1 MTTSRIEQMLEKAR
15 SKSGLEDF
23 GADSFREGLE
33 VLVESIEREAR
44 LNAVGERAVW
54 RQLTTFLVNRLEIE
68 EIYKRHPEIEEQE
81 VEAPWF
87 GLGLPRTG
95 SSALSS
101 LLSRDPGRR
110 FLRTWEAERPCP
122 PPDAHTPEDDPRIT
136 EVARG
141 IELMYQ
147 IAPELSAIHETTA
160 TGPNEDG
167 VVLAHEFK
175 SPHLEALM
183 WIPSYSE
190 WRAGC
195 DMTSAYRY
203 HRRFLKLL
211 QWHCP
216 PRRWQLKSPVHLH
229 SVEAL
234 LAVYPDARLIMTH
247 RDPAKV
253 IPSACS
259 MWRTTMGLYSSDVRD
274 RDLGQL
280 IPEFWARSLRRVI
293 EYRQGNGDERFYD
306 IAYRDMLDAPIETV
320 RGMYENFGEPYTE
333 VAEAAMKQWIRRNPK
348 GKHGAH
354 VYTPEE
360 FGLDAAEIRDRYRFY
375 SERFGVPV
383 EE

>member
-1 MTTSRIEQMLEKAR
+1 
-15 SKSGLEDF
+15 
-23 GADSFREGLE
+23 
-33 VLVESIEREAR
+33 
-44 LNAVGERAVW
+44 
-54 RQLTTFLVNRLEIE
+54 
-68 EIYKRHPEIEEQE
+68 
-81 VEAPWF
+81 
-87 GLGLPRTG
+87 
-95 SSALSS
+95 
-101 LLSRDPGRR
+101 
-110 FLRTWEAERPCP
+110 
-122 PPDAHTPEDDPRIT
+122 
-136 EVARG
+136 
-141 IELMYQ
+141 
-147 IAPELSAIHETTA
+147 
-160 TGPNEDG
+160 

-183 WIPSYSE
+183 WIPSYGE

-348 GKHGAH
+348 DKHGAH